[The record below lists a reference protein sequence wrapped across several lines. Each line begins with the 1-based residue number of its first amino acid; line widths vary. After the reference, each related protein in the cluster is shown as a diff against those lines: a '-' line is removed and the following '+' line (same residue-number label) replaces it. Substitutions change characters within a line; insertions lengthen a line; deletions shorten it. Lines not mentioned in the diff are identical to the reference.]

1 MKSDMK
7 KPSPY
12 LTKELDKSPANPTA
26 APMTAVFEQPNMSVK
41 TLTIGQQKKIIPM
54 ERELTHA
61 AREGEMGDIMTR
73 GILVVLI
80 SYNVRYSEKVPAQ
93 ERYYSDGR
101 MGEVRISNKAESQIK
116 VLASTHYS

>member
-1 MKSDMK
+1 MK

-12 LTKELDKSPANPTA
+12 LTKELDKSPTNPTA
-26 APMTAVFEQPNMSVK
+26 APTTAVFRQPNMSVK

-73 GILVVLI
+73 GILGVLI
-80 SYNVRYSEKVPAQ
+80 SQNVRHIEK
-93 ERYYSDGR
+93 
-101 MGEVRISNKAESQIK
+101 
-116 VLASTHYS
+116 STSAGKILLRLMNGGKLE